1 MADSTYMY
9 EVTYIVNGALS
20 EDQIKGVVA
29 RVKKTI
35 EENGGALIDTNE
47 WGNRRLT
54 YPIKKKRN
62 GHYVNLYMNAP
73 GSIIPRLERSLEID
87 DDILRYI
94 TLRMDTKMIR
104 HYEQTKKGGVP
115 A

>member
-1 MADSTYMY
+1 
-9 EVTYIVNGALS
+9 VTYIVNGALS

-54 YPIKKKRN
+54 YLCHGLASLSSLCAKPSPGARRAR
-62 GHYVNLYMNAP
+62 VARRPCAP
-73 GSIIPRLERSLEID
+73 
-87 DDILRYI
+87 
-94 TLRMDTKMIR
+94 
-104 HYEQTKKGGVP
+104 VF
-115 A
+115 